1 MIAESRSG
9 FCPSITEIKAFAEK
23 PCSLDFTYV
32 AVHLFVCDRCLRE
45 FERILYPA
53 GAETLEYGERKTI
66 EDFVGSHCR
75 RYDPFSKLR
84 TWVAEHPAS
93 AFGQVR
99 GYWRLVAGTGT
110 DSNKPV
116 VVGESLDLV
125 YVSDFSSDAT
135 REWRAELSL
144 PATVYSDTMLTINVV
159 GPKGVEVES
168 GMLIICSQRIEITH
182 GCGHMS
188 YQSFVAGLRD
198 SVVTLVFPDGYKSKG
213 ALVLF

>member
-23 PCSLDFTYV
+23 PCSLDFTDV

-45 FERILYPA
+45 FERILYRA

-66 EDFVGSHCR
+66 EDFVGSNCR

-93 AFGQVR
+93 VFGQAR
-99 GYWRLVAGTGT
+99 GSWRLVAGKIS
-110 DSNKPV
+110 DKSSV
-116 VVGESLDLV
+116 VEESLDLV
-125 YVSDFSSDAT
+125 YVSDSSSDAT

-144 PATVYSDTMLTINVV
+144 PTTVSGDTMLTINVI

-168 GMLIICSQRIEITH
+168 GTLIICSQRIEITH

-198 SVVTLVFPDGYKSKG
+198 SCVTLVFPDGYKSKG

>member
-9 FCPSITEIKAFAEK
+9 FCPGIAEIKAFAET
-23 PCSLDFTYV
+23 PCSQDFTDI

-45 FERILYPA
+45 FERILYPV
-53 GAETLEYGERKTI
+53 GAVTLEDGERKAI

-84 TWVAEHPAS
+84 IWVAEHPAS
-93 AFGQVR
+93 AFGQAR
-99 GYWRLVAGTGT
+99 GSWRLAAGTMS
-110 DSNKPV
+110 DKPP

-125 YVSDFSSDAT
+125 YVSDISSDAT

-144 PATVYSDTMLTINVV
+144 PATVSSDTMLMINVI
-159 GPKGVEVES
+159 GPKGVVVES
-168 GMLIICSQRIEITH
+168 GTLIICNQQIEITH
-182 GCGHMS
+182 GCARMS

-198 SVVTLVFPDGYKSKG
+198 SCVTLVFPDGYKSKG